1 MNSYQARQYY
11 HTELNKDGQP
21 LYGLN
26 NKLLQINFV
35 KIVNV
40 DY

>member
-11 HTELNKDGQP
+11 NMELKKDGQP
-21 LYGLN
+21 LCGLN